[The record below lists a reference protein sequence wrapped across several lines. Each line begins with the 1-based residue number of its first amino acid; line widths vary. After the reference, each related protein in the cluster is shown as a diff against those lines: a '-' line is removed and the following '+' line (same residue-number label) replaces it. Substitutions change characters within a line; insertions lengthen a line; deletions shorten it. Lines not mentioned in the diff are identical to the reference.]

1 MASPLIPNWCRAS
14 HPLHFSAEIRR
25 LIRKEHS
32 PQGIFL
38 NIPYSPRYTNL
49 EVAVLSTVTAYGL
62 IPRMAKQES
71 GLTVRLHKI
80 ARMILSCDLAFTD
93 LTYVKR
99 LNMPF
104 ELGMLLAWGKENYV
118 ASAARYA
125 SIRTISDLN
134 FGDIH
139 YHERS
144 VEKLIKSLSAWL
156 SQKYPQKG
164 IGLVALLQ
172 RYRRWQKIRRE
183 LGRDFD
189 QLSPQEI
196 DQMLKIA
203 QDEYKIRLP
212 VSRRVR
218 AKAR

>member
-1 MASPLIPNWCRAS
+1 LASPLIPNWCHPN
-14 HPLHFSAEIRR
+14 HPLHFSNDIRR

-32 PQGIFL
+32 PYGIFL
-38 NIPYSPRYTNL
+38 NIPYSQRYTKF
-49 EVAVLSTVTAYGL
+49 EIAVLATVTAYGL

-71 GLTVRLHKI
+71 GLSVRLHKI
-80 ARMILSCDLAFTD
+80 ARMMLSCELAFTD

-104 ELGMLLAWGKENYV
+104 ELGILLAWGKDNFV
-118 ASAARYA
+118 VSAARYE
-125 SIRTISDLN
+125 SLQRISDLN

-156 SQKYPQKG
+156 KEHYPGKA
-164 IGLVALLQ
+164 ITLSELLQ
-172 RYRRWQKIRRE
+172 RYRRWQEIKRE

-196 DQMLKIA
+196 DKMLKIA
-203 QDEYKIRLP
+203 QDEYKMKLP
-212 VSRRVR
+212 VGQKRRR
-218 AKAR
+218 PRS